1 MSGAKRSSLFQIR
14 RRQQRIERR
23 PSNRITGTVEFRARK
38 CPFCKSPKFSQDGER
53 IRSKVSLDLRIS
65 RAGIVRRVTRCWSKV
80 YRCSACDRSFVPR
93 AYTCQERFGHSLA
106 AWAIHQHM
114 ANRITFENLET
125 TVRECFNLPLD
136 FQKIY
141 EFKARFAQYY
151 DKTYLRILEKLISG
165 PLLHVDETKVNLL
178 KGSGYVWVFTNMEEV
193 AFVLRPDRNAA
204 FLHELLRGFR
214 GVLVSDF
221 FLGYDSLECPQ
232 QKCIVHLMRD
242 FNDGL
247 LSDPLD
253 QGLKELGQKFASLLQ
268 AIIATV
274 DRFGLKARHLRK
286 HKQTVE
292 QFLASIEQ
300 VDSDSEVVRKLKKR
314 ITKYRGKL
322 FTFLDHDGIP
332 WNNNNAE
339 HAVKHFAKY
348 RRLANGRLSERGLKD
363 YLKLLSIL
371 ETCKY
376 KAVSFLTFLLS
387 KERDIDSFAERS

>member
-1 MSGAKRSSLFQIR
+1 
-14 RRQQRIERR
+14 
-23 PSNRITGTVEFRARK
+23 
-38 CPFCKSPKFSQDGER
+38 
-53 IRSKVSLDLRIS
+53 
-65 RAGIVRRVTRCWSKV
+65 
-80 YRCSACDRSFVPR
+80 
-93 AYTCQERFGHSLA
+93 
-106 AWAIHQHM
+106 
-114 ANRITFENLET
+114 
-125 TVRECFNLPLD
+125 
-136 FQKIY
+136 
-141 EFKARFAQYY
+141 
-151 DKTYLRILEKLISG
+151 
-165 PLLHVDETKVNLL
+165 
-178 KGSGYVWVFTNMEEV
+178 VWVFTNMEEV

-253 QGLKELGQKFASLLQ
+253 QGLKELGQNFAFLLQ

-286 HKQTVE
+286 HKQAVE
-292 QFLASIEQ
+292 QFLASIEP
-300 VDSDSEVVRKLKKR
+300 VASDSEVVRKLKKR
-314 ITKYRGKL
+314 ITRYRGKL
-322 FTFLDHDGIP
+322 FTFLDYDGIP

-348 RRLANGRLSERGLKD
+348 RRLANGRFSERGLKD
-363 YLKLLSIL
+363 YLKLLSIF

-376 KAVSFLTFLLS
+376 KAISFLGFLLS
-387 KERDIDSFAERS
+387 KERDIDSFAEQG